1 MLDFGDEG
9 FFFFFFEKFLDKT
22 ILFEKAGRKQQLL
35 CRITFIRYIDMIRRR
50 SISIV
55 RISNI
60 SELLKGKFL
69 EFFRSKNICPRS
81 FQMGG
86 RCSNDVRLFRMFNV
100 SLLDNDL
107 R

>member
-1 MLDFGDEG
+1 
-9 FFFFFFEKFLDKT
+9 
-22 ILFEKAGRKQQLL
+22 
-35 CRITFIRYIDMIRRR
+35 MIRRR